1 MIPAISPWSL
11 KTSPFLNIIKN
22 MMNPESKIEAIL
34 FYKAEPVKIKELA
47 KIIATD
53 ELSIKNHI
61 SNLEKSLAG
70 RGLCI
75 IYNNDSVMLATS
87 PLVKGLVEKLL
98 KEDLEKDLGKAGLET
113 LSIVLYM
120 GPIKRSEIDYIRGV
134 NSTFILRNLLIR
146 DLVERIE
153 NPEDQRSFLYRP
165 TFNLLSH
172 LGVSRIDDLPEYA
185 KTRQEIELFKNNTP
199 KNNEKEAVLVDE
211 IKKEETI
218 N

>member
-1 MIPAISPWSL
+1 M
-11 KTSPFLNIIKN
+11 NI
-22 MMNPESKIEAIL
+22 ESKIEAIL

-47 KIIATD
+47 KMLGED
-53 ELSIKNHI
+53 EQSVKNNISI
-61 SNLEKSLAG
+61 LEKSLEG
-70 RGLCI
+70 RGLCL

-87 PLVKGLVEKLL
+87 PLAKGLVEKLL

-146 DLVERIE
+146 DLVERVD

-172 LGVSRIDDLPEYA
+172 LGVSRVEDLPEYV
-185 KTRQEIELFKNNTP
+185 KTRADLESFKNAP
-199 KNNEKEAVLVDE
+199 KNGERGEDVTDE
-211 IKKEETI
+211 IKKEEAFD
-218 N
+218 

>member
-1 MIPAISPWSL
+1 M
-11 KTSPFLNIIKN
+11 NI
-22 MMNPESKIEAIL
+22 ESKIEAIL

-47 KIIATD
+47 KMVGED
-53 ELSIKNHI
+53 EQSVKNNISI
-61 SNLEKSLAG
+61 LEKSLEG
-70 RGLCI
+70 RGLCL

-87 PLVKGLVEKLL
+87 PLAKGLVEKLL

-146 DLVERIE
+146 DLIERVD

-172 LGVSRIDDLPEYA
+172 LGVSRVGDLPEYV
-185 KTRQEIELFKNNTP
+185 KTREDLELFKNAP
-199 KNNEKEAVLVDE
+199 KNDEKEEAATDE
-211 IKKEETI
+211 IKKEEALG
-218 N
+218 